1 MGLLLEWSIVKTLL
15 WQLGV
20 IAHFLVTLWLVVRVI
35 QQQRHQSVAIAWIA
49 VLFALPV
56 VGIIG
61 SRNCLPDFHQPTVLN
76 LISTVTPY

>member
-20 IAHFLVTLWLVVRVI
+20 IAHFLITLWLVVRVI
-35 QQQRHQSVAIAWIA
+35 QQQRSQSVAIAWIA

-61 SRNCLPDFHQPTVLN
+61 YMLFGEINIGQIGRASCRERV
-76 LISTVTPY
+76 